1 MTPSDPTLAQVA
13 AHAGVSLATAS
24 RALNGSARTVTPA
37 LQARVLSS
45 AAALGYRANAQA
57 QAMARG
63 TSNIVAVVVGDIAD
77 PYFSSIAAGIIQGAD
92 ERGLIVTLTATGADQ
107 ERENEA
113 LAALRGQRPRAV
125 ILAES
130 RTVDT
135 AGAQP
140 IAAVAAV
147 PVGPR
152 VAFVGSGPPGARS
165 VDILNRDGA
174 ADLARALV
182 QRGYQDVLVLAGPP
196 ALVTSRDRTAGFL
209 DVVPGA
215 RTVPGSFSRDGAYET
230 MSRLL
235 ADGARPQCVFA
246 VTDVMALG
254 AMAAMRDAGLIPGT
268 DIAVAGFDD
277 IPIARDLTPS
287 LSTVALPLARI
298 GERALELAL
307 SEAADAPTT
316 EEVGGTVVLRDSTP
330 AR

>member
-24 RALNGSARTVTPA
+24 RALNGSARTVTPE

-92 ERGLIVTLTATGADQ
+92 ERGLVVTLTATGADQ

-130 RTVDT
+130 RTVDPT
-135 AGAQP
+135 GEQP
-140 IAAVAAV
+140 IATV

-152 VAFVGSGPPGARS
+152 VAFVGSGAPGARS
-165 VDILNRDGA
+165 VDILNRAGA

-196 ALVTSRDRTAGFL
+196 TLVTSRDRTAGFL

-215 RTVPGSFSRDGAYET
+215 RAVPGSFSRDGAYET

-235 ADGARPQCVFA
+235 ADGARPECVFA

-307 SEAADAPTT
+307 SEAPDAPST
-316 EEVGGTVVLRDSTP
+316 EEVAGTVVLRDSTP
-330 AR
+330 PR